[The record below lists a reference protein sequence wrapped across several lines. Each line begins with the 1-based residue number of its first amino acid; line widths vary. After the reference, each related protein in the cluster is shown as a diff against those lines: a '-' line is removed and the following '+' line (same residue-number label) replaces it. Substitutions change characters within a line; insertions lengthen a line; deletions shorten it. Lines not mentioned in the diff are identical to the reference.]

1 MRLGYQ
7 RFGSSS
13 YKRTQVS
20 LRRAFRNNFEIGGH
34 YTWSKSIDTTT
45 DKSSSNGND
54 SATGNGNFTV
64 RDLKLDRAVSRFD
77 TPHRVV
83 IFSVVDLPFGNGQR
97 GLRASRGS
105 ARWWAAGSSPPTA
118 SSSLDSPWVSPAAPA
133 SAGLT
138 WSATPC
144 FPRSNRCYGPQ
155 TCALPDGDSVYVGV
169 GRMLYF
175 NPKAF
180 RNRVVQYGPGA
191 GANAGTYT
199 GDIYYYGT
207 TPRAFS
213 NLRGWGVANTDI
225 SVTRTFRLTERASL
239 LFRADAMN
247 LFNRV
252 SFGDGGIDKNFGS
265 TYLPT
270 TAAGVARAGESISST
285 FGTLS
290 IRTAGMTSRLPAVL
304 GPHQF
309 LRRGEGRRGDA
320 ETTSLRVPASPFA
333 GSPHPRTTPCPE
345 SPVSPSRR
353 VTASRVAGHR
363 VTASPGHRVAASPSR
378 RVPESPRHRVAV
390 SPRHRVA
397 VSRVAVSPCRRVPA
411 SPSRRVAASPCRR
424 IAVSPRLR

>member
-1 MRLGYQ
+1 VATRRSSSGTSTIERTLPKDIDLQVSYVGTKGTHLLVQFTGDQRHQRRRSHPARPVAPDLHRHGVNPANVRVSNPFYVAPPGTPKIGSGNPSVAGQTITQGQLYRPYPAYPSVRLGYQ

-97 GLRASRGS
+97 WLAGIPGVSQVVGGWKFSTYSQFQSGQPLRYRRGTGFG
-105 ARWWAAGSSPPTA
+105 R
-118 SSSLDSPWVSPAAPA
+118 
-133 SAGLT
+133 LT

-290 IRTAGMTSRLPAVL
+290 IRTAGMTSRYL
-304 GPHQF
+304 QF
-309 LRRGEGRRGDA
+309 SA
-320 ETTSLRVPASPFA
+320 
-333 GSPHPRTTPCPE
+333 
-345 SPVSPSRR
+345 
-353 VTASRVAGHR
+353 
-363 VTASPGHRVAASPSR
+363 
-378 RVPESPRHRVAV
+378 
-390 SPRHRVA
+390 
-397 VSRVAVSPCRRVPA
+397 
-411 SPSRRVAASPCRR
+411 R
-424 IAVSPRLR
+424 INF